1 VVKDLLKASPR
12 LQERV
17 LYGSDFSI
25 NLLATNTKSYDENLT
40 AFAGSA
46 LAASDKAKL
55 SETNPARFLF
65 GE

>member
-1 VVKDLLKASPR
+1 MRERGVKDLLKASPR
-12 LQERV
+12 SQDRV

-25 NLLATNTKSYDENLT
+25 NLLATKTKSYDENLK

-55 SETNPARFLF
+55 SEK
-65 GE
+65 